1 MEADARVTRGE
12 ETRVQL
18 TETELVRPLGESLSY
33 AGAERNYLLLLSN
46 TPRNNKNTKQKQK
59 HKVKT
64 QTQTQTQ
71 TQSQTQNSSSYIPSA
86 L

>member
-33 AGAERNYLLLLSN
+33 AGAERNYQLLLSN
-46 TPRNNKNTKQKQK
+46 TPRNNKNTKQK